1 MTYDQAIKYI
11 HSIPKFS
18 RVLGNDLLRVL
29 LGKLSNPH
37 KKLKFI
43 HIGGTNGKG
52 STATMLSEILQSAG
66 YKTGLFTSPYLVR
79 FNERIRLNG
88 EPICDSGLAE
98 IIAYI
103 KKFSE
108 KYDAEVSEFAFITA
122 AAMVYFLRENCD
134 IVVLEVGLGGRLD
147 ATNVIERSEVT
158 VLTSIGLDHCQYLG
172 GTLDSI
178 SREKLGIVKRGSPL
192 VMYPKQDDI
201 VFKNAKDT
209 CIKLNSELIIP
220 ELPYEYDQNSRSF
233 NYKDEK
239 YTLAMS
245 GEFQALN
252 AVTAIEAAIKLSD
265 IGYRINA
272 NNIKHGLS
280 RAKIGGRLE
289 RIGNV
294 LIDGAHNPHAVSA
307 LLNEL
312 ERQCE
317 PIHFITAVMN
327 DKDHAEITSLIS
339 QFCKKHNSEVTVTQ
353 LDMPRCLS
361 SDKLADEFT
370 RRGITATTAGSPAAA
385 LSALKN
391 FDGTICVCG
400 SLYLAGEIKKLLT

>member
-1 MTYDQAIKYI
+1 MTYDRAIKYI

-29 LGKLSNPH
+29 LKKLGDPH

-43 HIGGTNGKG
+43 HVGGTNGKG
-52 STATMLSEILQSAG
+52 STATMISEILQSAG

-88 EPICDSGLAE
+88 EPIGNVELAE
-98 IIAYI
+98 IVGYI
-103 KKFSE
+103 KEISE

-147 ATNVIERSEVT
+147 ATNVIEKSEAT
-158 VLTSIGLDHCQYLG
+158 VMTSIGLDHCQYLG
-172 GTLDSI
+172 DTLYSI
-178 SREKLGIVKRGSPL
+178 SCEKLGIVKRGSPL
-192 VMYPKQDDI
+192 VLYPKQDDI

-220 ELPYEYDQNSRSF
+220 EFPTEYDKNNKSF
-233 NYKDEK
+233 NYKEEK
-239 YTLAMS
+239 YTLAMG

-252 AVTAIEAAIKLSD
+252 AVTAIETAVKLLD
-265 IGYRINA
+265 IGYKINK
-272 NNIKHGLS
+272 NHIKHGLS
-280 RAKIGGRLE
+280 SAKISGRLE

-294 LIDGAHNPHAVSA
+294 LIDGAHNPQAVGV
-307 LLNEL
+307 LLAEL
-312 ERQCE
+312 EGLRE
-317 PIHFITAVMN
+317 PIHFITAVMD
-327 DKDHAEITSLIS
+327 DKDHSEITALIS
-339 QFCKKHNSEVTVTQ
+339 EFCEKHNSEVTATQ
-353 LDMPRCLS
+353 LDMPRCLGS
-361 SDKLADEFT
+361 NKLAAEFA
-370 RRGITATTAGSPAAA
+370 RRGIAVKTAESPTAA
-385 LSALKN
+385 LGALKN

>member
-1 MTYDQAIKYI
+1 MTYDRAIKYI

-29 LGKLSNPH
+29 LKKLGDPH

-43 HIGGTNGKG
+43 HVGGTNGKG
-52 STATMLSEILQSAG
+52 STATMISEILQSAG
-66 YKTGLFTSPYLVR
+66 YKTGLFTSPFLVR
-79 FNERIRLNG
+79 FNERIRING
-88 EPICDSGLAE
+88 EPIGDGELAE
-98 IIAYI
+98 IVTYI
-103 KKFSE
+103 KEISE
-108 KYDAEVSEFAFITA
+108 KYDVEVSEFAFITA
-122 AAMVYFLRENCD
+122 VAMLYFLRESCD

-147 ATNVIERSEVT
+147 ATNVIEKSEVT

-192 VMYPKQDDI
+192 VLYPKQDDI
-201 VFKNAKDT
+201 VFKNAKDI

-220 ELPYEYDQNSRSF
+220 ELPTGYDRNSRSF
-233 NYKDEK
+233 TYKDEK
-239 YTLAMS
+239 YTLAMN
-245 GEFQALN
+245 GEFQAVN
-252 AVTAIEAAIKLSD
+252 AVTAIETAITLSKNSYD
-265 IGYRINA
+265 ININH
-272 NNIKHGLS
+272 IKHGLS
-280 RAKIGGRLE
+280 RARINGRLE

-294 LIDGAHNPHAVSA
+294 LIDGAHNPQAVGA
-307 LLNEL
+307 LLDEL
-312 ERQCE
+312 EGLRE
-317 PIHFITAVMN
+317 PIHFVTAVMD

-339 QFCKKHNSEVTVTQ
+339 QFCEKHNSEVTVTQ

-361 SDKLADEFT
+361 SNKLAAEFT
-370 RRGITATTAGSPAAA
+370 RRGIAAKTTESPAAA
-385 LSALKN
+385 LDKLKN